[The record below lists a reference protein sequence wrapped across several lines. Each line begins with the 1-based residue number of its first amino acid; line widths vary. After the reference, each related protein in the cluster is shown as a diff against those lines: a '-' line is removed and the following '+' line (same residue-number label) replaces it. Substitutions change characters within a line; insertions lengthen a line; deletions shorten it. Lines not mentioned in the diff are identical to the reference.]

1 MCPSITVGD
10 QYMPLFN
17 DASTVEDQVNLVRSI
32 NSDASILDD
41 RKRRLFV
48 AMYLV
53 VPLKHAVR
61 GTIVK

>member
-1 MCPSITVGD
+1 
-10 QYMPLFN
+10 MPLFN

-32 NSDASILDD
+32 NSDVSIPDD